1 MAKFAQTEQFENT
14 PNRNV
19 SIVIQKMIR
28 NSISVC
34 KSIRLHLINPVSQF
48 QSTLDLFFRFL
59 PCPLFLFVAFFLLV
73 SPPSPFYM
81 YSGAYYTRPQS
92 CPNVPVKPQL
102 PEHDSSK
109 PFQSSSHTDR
119 TVLSPSN
126 QIHIWQPV
134 VQTPYTEFDFEAIE
148 CSDTLYS
155 RGNTPYSS
163 GHIDVFRI
171 PLCFFPFSGI
181 QSARLYP

>member
-59 PCPLFLFVAFFLLV
+59 PCPLFLFVAFFLLYRRHLR
-73 SPPSPFYM
+73 FICI
-81 YSGAYYTRPQS
+81 Q
-92 CPNVPVKPQL
+92 
-102 PEHDSSK
+102 EHI
-109 PFQSSSHTDR
+109 
-119 TVLSPSN
+119 
-126 QIHIWQPV
+126 IHV
-134 VQTPYTEFDFEAIE
+134 HKAVRM
-148 CSDTLYS
+148 CL
-155 RGNTPYSS
+155 
-163 GHIDVFRI
+163 
-171 PLCFFPFSGI
+171 
-181 QSARLYP
+181 